1 MDAHADKQPPTP
13 SRTGPAPVPGPTPTP
28 VPGPAPVA
36 VTVSPAYAADRLARA
51 LRTSRT
57 HADTATRE
65 RAESRARKWQ
75 SVLAGIADG
84 SLSIGSRT
92 PVAALPAWVTPEVV
106 TGGFATGTA
115 SAGGPLLPYEEEA
128 ARLAGVPA
136 DRAELFA
143 HFLTEDGLAH
153 LWSLLDSGRYEVRVP
168 EEAAL
173 ATVAWLV
180 RAGDFDAAAEL
191 VTVLRP
197 FAGRLRFSPRPADRP
212 APGVD
217 SVHRRTVGEA
227 AAALARRGPNT
238 AVETQREALSVW
250 RPFEDELLAH
260 RLLAHG
266 RVPGPDWHA
275 QGAALL
281 ARYRALASAHTLC
294 TKHLDPKSNAA
305 ILRRA
310 LEEEV
315 AGRAPAPRL
324 AGLLRVAVESMLAKR
339 GAPGSPGH
347 TRLRAVQARQAAL
360 PAHHALAGLVLRRI
374 SGLDQR
380 AGTPD
385 TDTPVAPVS
394 AEEARETGL
403 PAGAEVPAAVAGT
416 VRAALSAPLEVLV
429 ERGVVPSAEV
439 LAELVPQLVAAV
451 TAERY
456 ADEPLRNLMAATYRA
471 FRGRRSLLLLNLES
485 QVRIEELPWLR
496 AVSGHRS
503 AAGADTG
510 PAAEAL
516 RRLGGLAVR
525 AFPGT
530 VLPNPLVRELGQL
543 ARQAELGAPFTEE
556 LAADIFMGTFG
567 PKFLVAARVAG
578 ELLEESLYARYY
590 GIDYSGVRRMAVS
603 QAAESARSGR
613 PARTAPEF
621 AALCAQRAG
630 GDRAWSVAANG
641 KVIEQAQILTTH
653 NLATLVGR
661 AGVTVPGGWARP
673 ARECFGA
680 VCRLV
685 ARVEGNPR
693 PLPAIKDAAYAWR
706 QMLFHLSLC
715 GPAERADVLAWIE
728 AESAL
733 RPAHV
738 RARLAPALA
747 GLRLVA
753 GGGSFAADGTAD
765 NGRARRLLGWSTDGH
780 WMRKP

>member
-1 MDAHADKQPPTP
+1 MNAHADQQPPNP
-13 SRTGPAPVPGPTPTP
+13 SRPGPAPAAGPAPTP
-28 VPGPAPVA
+28 VPAAAPVA
-36 VTVSPAYAADRLARA
+36 VSVSPSYAAGRLARA
-51 LRTSRT
+51 LATARD
-57 HADTATRE
+57 HGDAATRE
-65 RAESRARKWQ
+65 RALSRARKWQ
-75 SVLAGIADG
+75 SVLSGIADG
-84 SLSIGSRT
+84 SLRIGSRT

-106 TGGFATGTA
+106 TGGFATGGA

-128 ARLAGVPA
+128 ARRAGVRA

-153 LWSLLDSGRYEVRVP
+153 LWSLLDSGRYEVHVP

-180 RAGDFDAAAEL
+180 RAGDFDSAAEL

-217 SVHRRTVGEA
+217 AVHRRTVGEA
-227 AAALARRGPNT
+227 SAALARRGPNT
-238 AVETQREALSVW
+238 AVETQREALAVW

-266 RVPGPDWHA
+266 RVPGPRWHA
-275 QGAALL
+275 EGAALL
-281 ARYRALASAHTLC
+281 ARYRTLAAAHTLC
-294 TKHLDPKSNAA
+294 TKHLDPRSNAA

-315 AGRAPAPRL
+315 AGRVPVPRL

-347 TRLRAVQARQAAL
+347 TRLRADQARQAAL
-360 PAHHALAGLVLRRI
+360 PSHHALAGLVLRRI
-374 SGLDQR
+374 SALDQR

-385 TDTPVAPVS
+385 TDAPVAPVS
-394 AEEARETGL
+394 AAEARETGL
-403 PAGAEVPAAVAGT
+403 PAGAEVPAAVGAP

-439 LAELVPQLVAAV
+439 LAELVPQLVASV
-451 TAERY
+451 TAEQY
-456 ADEPLRNLMAATYRA
+456 ADGPLRNLMAATYRA
-471 FRGRRSLLLLNLES
+471 FRSRRSLLLLDLQS

-496 AVSGHRS
+496 AVSGHRH
-503 AAGADTG
+503 ADGADTG

-530 VLPNPLVRELGQL
+530 LLPNPLVRELGQL

-590 GIDYSGVRRMAVS
+590 GIDYAVLRRMAVS
-603 QAAESARSGR
+603 QAAEAARSGR
-613 PARTAPEF
+613 PARTAPGF
-621 AALCAQRAG
+621 AALCAERAG
-630 GDRAWSVAANG
+630 GGRAWSTAANG

-661 AGVTVPGGWARP
+661 GGVTVPGGWERP
-673 ARECFGA
+673 ARECFET

-693 PLPAIKDAAYAWR
+693 PLSTIKDAAYAWR

-715 GPAERADVLAWIE
+715 GPDGQAAVLAWIE

-753 GGGSFAADGTAD
+753 AGGAFDADGTAES
-765 NGRARRLLGWSTDGH
+765 GRARRLLGWTTDGH
-780 WMRKP
+780 WMRLP